1 MVAVVKSRYGPY
13 GHRGAAAIKRQ
24 PSSALIGWSADQ
36 SEHIQSRFTSPR
48 LTFDHILRTVITI
61 VVVLSVRVNEAC
73 LGSCALEN
81 RMTIIQR

>member
-13 GHRGAAAIKRQ
+13 GHRGAAAKR

-36 SEHIQSRFTSPR
+36 SEYIQSRFTSPR

-61 VVVLSVRVNEAC
+61 LVVLSVRVNEAC
-73 LGSCALEN
+73 LGSCAQKIEWL
-81 RMTIIQR
+81 